1 MEVYLNKHFST
12 LFVFEVF
19 EVSFST
25 IFENDIPFAL
35 DFEIGFVTDNVLMV
49 NPLQQFDLIL
59 DDLKILNKDE

>member
-1 MEVYLNKHFST
+1 MGT

-25 IFENDIPFAL
+25 ILKNYIPFAL
-35 DFEIGFVTDNVLMV
+35 DFEISFVTDNVLMM

-59 DDLKILNKDE
+59 DNLNILNKDE